1 MDEQGQNTELD
12 GGMFGFTL
20 PMGLFGWLMFLLG
33 ITIFAVGIFIW
44 LPVISAVGIIIAGFS
59 TPSQL
64 QVKLHNIRK
73 KMRPSEVAWQSGM
86 GGTELVSFWNNERIH
101 RPEQDLRSWVF
112 PAPAPKDWHLENR
125 YSPDAF
131 SELIAEHPNNIGTPI
146 PPLFSNSG
154 LSMLIAYCMLAFQ
167 LVLIKDE
174 YEDIYKLPI
183 MLVVAIIWLI
193 VGFISWKRLQAMH
206 DTPTSVIRSAAIGN
220 AELVG
225 QVRNGIVK
233 PPMLHVDGDHSKTVA
248 DLVSWNW
255 KYEVEVEQRRM
266 VRDSNGNRHEEV
278 SRHWRTIRTDEGG
291 VDFTLHDG
299 TGGIMIITGSF
310 RNDNDFGEHLI
321 QWECNHSPNLG
332 NLFGNIFSM
341 LVTNERILGHRWTLW
356 GLKLGDP
363 CYVMGMIKPRT
374 NEEMSYDKQVDT
386 TLQNSIVYAVGEK
399 SPGFKPRLEK
409 GTELTAI
416 SSARS
421 EFENI
426 VFPIIGLVI
435 GIAQFLL

>member
-1 MDEQGQNTELD
+1 MDAQGQNTELD

-20 PMGLFGWLMFLLG
+20 PMGISGWIMFILG
-33 ITIFAVGIFIW
+33 IAIFAVGIVLKI
-44 LPVISAVGIIIAGFS
+44 PTISAVGILILGFS

-73 KMRPSEVAWQSGM
+73 KMRPNEVAWQSEM
-86 GGTELVSFWNNERIH
+86 GGTELVSFWNRERIH
-101 RPEQDLRSWVF
+101 RPEKDLRSWVF
-112 PAPAPKDWHLENR
+112 PAPPVQDWHLEKK

-131 SELIAEHPNNIGTPI
+131 AELIAEHPNNIGTPS
-146 PPLFSNSG
+146 PPIFSNFG
-154 LSMLIAYCMLAFQ
+154 LSMLIAYCLLALQLMML
-167 LVLIKDE
+167 KDTHE
-174 YEDIYKLPI
+174 EIYRLPI
-183 MLVVAIIWLI
+183 MLIVAIIWLI
-193 VGFISWKRLQAMH
+193 IGFFSWKRLQSMQ
-206 DTPTSVIRSAAIGN
+206 DTPTSIIRSVAIGN

-225 QVRNGIVK
+225 QVRNGIND
-233 PPMLHVDGDHSKTVA
+233 PPMVHVDGDHSKTVA

-255 KYEVEVEQRRM
+255 QYEIEVEERKMR
-266 VRDSNGNRHEEV
+266 RDSNGNMREEV
-278 SRHWRTIRTDEGG
+278 SRYWRTIRTDEGG
-291 VDFTLHDG
+291 IDFTLHDG
-299 TGGIMIITGSF
+299 TGGIMIVTGSF
-310 RNDNDFGEHLI
+310 RKSNDFGDHLI
-321 QWECNHSPNLG
+321 QWECNHNRNLG

-341 LVTNERILGHRWTLW
+341 LVTNERILRHRWTLW

-374 NEEMSYDKQVDT
+374 NEEISYDKQVDT

-421 EFENI
+421 QLENI
-426 VFPIIGLVI
+426 GFPILGLVI

>member
-1 MDEQGQNTELD
+1 MNAQGHDTGLD

-20 PMGLFGWLMFLLG
+20 PMGLSGWIMFILG
-33 ITIFAVGIFIW
+33 IAILAVGIVLNI
-44 LPVISAVGIIIAGFS
+44 PTISAIGVLLMGFS
-59 TPSQL
+59 APSQL

-73 KMRPSEVAWQSGM
+73 KMRPSEVAWQKEM
-86 GGTELVSFWNNERIH
+86 GGTELISFWNRESIH
-101 RPEQDLRSWVF
+101 RPEKDLRSWVF
-112 PAPAPKDWHLENR
+112 PAPPVQDWHLQTK
-125 YSPDAF
+125 YSADAF
-131 SELIAEHPNNIGTPI
+131 AELIDEHPNKIGTPT
-146 PPLFSNSG
+146 PPIFSNAG
-154 LSMLIAYCMLAFQ
+154 LSMLIAYCLLAFQ
-167 LVLIKDE
+167 FVMLENTIEEVSK
-174 YEDIYKLPI
+174 YPI
-183 MLVVAIIWLI
+183 MLIIAIIWLI
-193 VGFISWKRLQAMH
+193 VGFFTLKRLQAMQ
-206 DTPTSVIRSAAIGN
+206 DTPTSIIRSVAIGN

-225 QVRNGIVK
+225 QVRNGIND
-233 PPMLHVDGDHSKTVA
+233 PPMVHVDGDHSKTVS

-255 KYEVEVEQRRM
+255 QYEIEVEERRM
-266 VRDSNGNRHEEV
+266 RRDSNGNMREEV
-278 SRHWRTIRTDEGG
+278 SRYWRTIRTDEGG
-291 VDFTLHDG
+291 TDFTLHDG
-299 TGGIMIITGSF
+299 TGGIMIVTGSF
-310 RNDNDFGEHLI
+310 RKSNDFGDHLI
-321 QWECNHSPNLG
+321 QWECNHNRNLG

-341 LVTNERILGHRWTLW
+341 LVTNERILRHRWTLW

-421 EFENI
+421 QLENI
-426 VFPIIGLVI
+426 GFPILGLVI